1 MAGVAGVVAGAA
13 VGLLPAT
20 GELVKADVPAAPDDT
35 AVVAVAAAV
44 VADVVAAAAA
54 TAVTA
59 CKPYRKFKIII
70 SIEIINNELLLL
82 IIMV

>member
-1 MAGVAGVVAGAA
+1 MAGVAGAGAGA
-13 VGLLPAT
+13 GLLPAT

-35 AVVAVAAAV
+35 AVVAVAAAAV
-44 VADVVAAAAA
+44 VADVVAAAA

-70 SIEIINNELLLL
+70 RIEIINNELLLL